1 MKRAVRIVVGSA
13 LVLAAVLATGALTR
27 FDYRAGGSRGEL
39 RLAWRMAVP
48 RVVECRTPTAEEL
61 EELPVHMRQDE
72 ICEGRPVSYR
82 LEVRV
87 DGQVRHRATVR
98 AEGARADRP
107 MQIFE
112 TLPLE
117 PGVRDVRVV
126 FERADRGEASS
137 SEATSLPDRLV
148 FHRRLDVAE
157 RDVVLVTWDPDRR
170 ALVRMD
176 STGG

>member
-1 MKRAVRIVVGSA
+1 MSRALRIGIGSA
-13 LVLAAVLATGALTR
+13 LILAALLATGALTR
-27 FDYRAGGSRGEL
+27 FDYRAGGSAGEL

-82 LEVRV
+82 LEVSV
-87 DGQVRHRATVR
+87 DGEVRHRDTVR

-117 PGVRDVRVV
+117 PGARDVRVV

-137 SEATSLPDRLV
+137 SEATSLPDRVL
-148 FHRRLDVAE
+148 FDRRLDVAP

-170 ALVRMD
+170 SLVRGGP
-176 STGG
+176 TG